1 MTAETAILEARLRQE
16 LQQLDKLS
24 EEMKKALKPYQGKE
38 IKNTIIALLDYMQK
52 NFFTTAI
59 HNCACRK

>member
-24 EEMKKALKPYQGKE
+24 EEMKKALKPYQGK
-38 IKNTIIALLDYMQK
+38 IPLSCVHWLPCCMTSILVWKRY
-52 NFFTTAI
+52 F
-59 HNCACRK
+59 